1 MNVLRNEFAK
11 LRHLHLVATAAS
23 MTAGIVALTVVGTM
37 TGDAAGHAS
46 AQSLAALSLAGLSL
60 AFPLVSPLMI
70 AVVASRTIDIEHHG
84 NGWLLSRATGVA
96 LGELLRA
103 KVISTGLVVTTAT
116 VVAVSLGAL
125 LGGTNP
131 LWTWLGYAGAMVV
144 VNLVVLA
151 LHLVISTLV
160 VNQLISLGI
169 GVLGTVVAICASG
182 FPSWLAH
189 LTPWGYYALA
199 SAADYRG
206 DHVMTLSPSYISVA
220 GLAVVGVAL
229 FLLVTARLDR
239 QEVLA

>member
-1 MNVLRNEFAK
+1 MNILRNEFAK
-11 LRHLHLVATAAS
+11 LRHLHLVALAAS

-37 TGDAAGHAS
+37 TGDAAQHAS
-46 AQSLAALSLAGLSL
+46 VLSLAGLSL

-84 NGWLLSRATGVA
+84 NGWLLSRATGVT

-103 KVISTGLVVTTAT
+103 KVVSAGLVVTTAT
-116 VVAVSLGAL
+116 VAAVSLGAL
-125 LGGTNP
+125 LGGTKP

-144 VNLVVLA
+144 VNLAVLT
-151 LHLVISTLV
+151 LHLTVSTLA

-206 DHVMTLSPSYISVA
+206 DHVMTLSPSYTSVA
-220 GLAVVGVAL
+220 GLAFVGVAL
-229 FLLVTARLDR
+229 FLFVTARLDR
-239 QEVLA
+239 QEFLA

>member
-1 MNVLRNEFAK
+1 
-11 LRHLHLVATAAS
+11 
-23 MTAGIVALTVVGTM
+23 
-37 TGDAAGHAS
+37 
-46 AQSLAALSLAGLSL
+46 
-60 AFPLVSPLMI
+60 
-70 AVVASRTIDIEHHG
+70 
-84 NGWLLSRATGVA
+84 
-96 LGELLRA
+96 
-103 KVISTGLVVTTAT
+103 
-116 VVAVSLGAL
+116 
-125 LGGTNP
+125 
-131 LWTWLGYAGAMVV
+131 MVV

>member
-1 MNVLRNEFAK
+1 MNILRNEFAK
-11 LRHLHLVATAAS
+11 LRHLHLVALAAS

-37 TGDAAGHAS
+37 TGDAAQHAS
-46 AQSLAALSLAGLSL
+46 ALSLAGLSL

-84 NGWLLSRATGVA
+84 NGWLLSRATGVT

-103 KVISTGLVVTTAT
+103 KVVSAGLVVITAT
-116 VVAVSLGAL
+116 IVAVSLGAL
-125 LGGTNP
+125 LGGTKP

-144 VNLVVLA
+144 VNLAVLT
-151 LHLVISTLV
+151 LHLTVSTLA

-206 DHVMTLSPSYISVA
+206 DHVMTLSPSYTSVA

-229 FLLVTARLDR
+229 FLFVTARLDR
-239 QEVLA
+239 QEFLA